1 MRQQARGSNVQKYVL
16 QIKLNKAGLKPVSR
30 DVQWGGRKGW
40 TQVEGGRERERD
52 KEEKNIN
59 LVKNNIAV

>member
-40 TQVEGGRERERD
+40 TQVEGGRERER
-52 KEEKNIN
+52 
-59 LVKNNIAV
+59 